1 MAQPETLLVNKIRA
15 AVKKKYPDSVSFK
28 VHGGPYQTG
37 GVPDLLIFLNGKA
50 AGFEVKKQ
58 KPGESE
64 EAARERAT
72 LRQKIR
78 IEAFRR
84 AGCRAEVVISVDE
97 VLAVLA
103 DLDS

>member
-37 GVPDLLIFLNGKA
+37 GVPDLLVFLNGKV

-58 KPGESE
+58 KLGESE
-64 EAARERAT
+64 EHARERAT
-72 LRQKIR
+72 LRQRLR
-78 IEAFRR
+78 IDAFRK
-84 AGCRAEVVISVDE
+84 AGCRAEVVLSVGE
-97 VLAVLA
+97 VLTVLA
-103 DLDS
+103 DLDT